1 MKKALKLANAF
12 GYLRPEEVELLQRCA
27 DALPPD
33 PIIVNIGAGAGTS
46 ALTFA
51 EARPDAHIITID
63 ISAGGPLGG
72 MEGERNAF
80 DDYNMGYYPEQILGD
95 SAVVGKAWDRGLVD
109 MVFVDGDHS
118 TKGVEGDVEG
128 WLRHIKIGGII
139 AFHDYGDRWPR
150 VVQVVDK
157 TLAVNPDY
165 LLFDR
170 SDTTIAFIHKQDKKP
185 DVRPR

>member
-1 MKKALKLANAF
+1 MNKALKLANAF
-12 GYLRPEEVELLQRCA
+12 GYLRPEEVALLQRCA
-27 DALPPD
+27 DALPPS
-33 PIIVNIGAGAGTS
+33 PTIINIGAGAGTS

-63 ISAGGPLGG
+63 VSAGGPLGG
-72 MEGERNAF
+72 MAGERNAF
-80 DDYNMGYYPEQILGD
+80 NDANMEYPEQILGD
-95 SAVVGKAWDRGLVD
+95 SAMTGMLWERGLVD

-118 TKGVEGDVEG
+118 TKGITRDITA
-128 WLRHIKIGGII
+128 WLPHIKVGGII

-157 TLAVNPDY
+157 TVAINPDY
-165 LLFDR
+165 TLFDR
-170 SDTTIAFIHKQDKKP
+170 DDTTIAFIHKQDKKP

>member
-1 MKKALKLANAF
+1 MKKALKLAKAF
-12 GYLRPEEVELLQRCA
+12 GYLRLVEVELLRRCA

-33 PIIVNIGAGAGTS
+33 PIIINIGAGAGTS

-51 EARPDAHIITID
+51 EARPDAHVITVD

-80 DDYNMGYYPEQILGD
+80 DDAHIPYPEQILGR
-95 SAVVGKAWDRGLVD
+95 SAMVGRLWNRGLVD

-128 WLRHIKIGGII
+128 WLPHIKIGGII

-150 VVQVVDK
+150 VVAVVDK
-157 TLAVNPDY
+157 TVAVNPDY
-165 LLFDR
+165 MLFDR
-170 SDTTIAFIHKQDKKP
+170 DDTTIAFIHKQDKKP

>member
-12 GYLRPEEVELLQRCA
+12 GYLRPEEVRLLQRCA
-27 DALPPD
+27 GALPPS

-51 EARPDAHIITID
+51 EARPDAHVITVD

-80 DDYNMGYYPEQILGD
+80 DDAEMEYPEQILGD
-95 SAVVGKAWDRGLVD
+95 SVVVGKTWDRGLVD

-118 TKGVEGDVEG
+118 TKGVEGDIRE
-128 WLRHIKIGGII
+128 WLPHIKIGGII

-150 VVQVVDK
+150 VVRVIDK
-157 TLAVNPDY
+157 TVAVNPDY

-170 SDTTIAFIHKQDKKP
+170 DDTTIAFIHKQDKKP